1 MPNQLSDILLH
12 KVTKHT
18 NLYRPYS
25 VYVNGA
31 IFPTG
36 VAILSPP

>member
-25 VYVNGA
+25 DYVNGFKFA
-31 IFPTG
+31 IQIFID
-36 VAILSPP
+36 IL